1 MGLFYPIRIFFHS
14 LKFVN
19 SVLFSPRDHSEI
31 AADAHACERNVWVPT
46 PFPAFSE
53 FITYQI
59 AMENDETNIK
69 VERISLLLAR
79 IHRKMEKYFAF

>member
-1 MGLFYPIRIFFHS
+1 MLAKGMS
-14 LKFVN
+14 
-19 SVLFSPRDHSEI
+19 SPHPLPR
-31 AADAHACERNVWVPT
+31 
-46 PFPAFSE
+46 AFSA

-79 IHRKMEKYFAF
+79 TRRKMERYFWISAENWLLPDDLLTCP